1 MAAVTIS
8 NVRRLGGQVPHFRGR
23 AVLVT
28 VTHTASYATGG
39 EDLPIAQ
46 LRGLNTVDAIAVV
59 SGPSTSRWKGKA
71 ITTMASGAQPKWA
84 GTTAAPKIQL
94 FIGAGTPAEVGNGVN
109 VSAITYDLL
118 VIGR

>member
-1 MAAVTIS
+1 MAAVTVS
-8 NVRRLGGQVPHFRGR
+8 NYRRLGQVAHFRGK
-23 AVLVT
+23 AVLVK

-39 EDLPIAQ
+39 EDLP
-46 LRGLNTVDAIAVV
+46 LSVLKGLNTVDAIAVV
-59 SGPSTSRWKGKA
+59 SAFSTSRWKGQA
-71 ITTMASGAQPKWA
+71 VTTMASGAQPKLA

-94 FIGAGTPAEVGNGVN
+94 FVGAGTPAEVGNGTN